1 MYESHPT
8 VAATKRTLA
17 AAHKAFA
24 ATPSATNWRALEAA
38 MHDHQSAHQT
48 ARVEASFA
56 KVITQSAAAT
66 SGLSF

>member
-38 MHDHQSAHQT
+38 MHDHQNAHLT
-48 ARVEASFA
+48 AQAERTT
-56 KVITQSAAAT
+56 K
-66 SGLSF
+66 